1 MKIVAFEGGR
11 ALDLVPLEEFRP
23 TKGFYLP
30 DFLNAVRMRYSFV
43 SGTDLAEAMKS
54 GAKFETG
61 KFVIGGETIGIKEL
75 SIYNDGLICEAPT
88 TDLANQILDDL
99 LQWAVDAF
107 GLKDRT
113 TPQRRTYTNAI
124 TCIFEKSVE
133 SGLGTLART
142 CDLLSQAVKE
152 AYGWEHKFNL
162 HRLGFNVDPKTTPHL
177 RATNFILERRLPNP
191 NDYTEN
197 RYYAAAPLPT
207 AAHIQLLET
216 IERDLLK

>member
-30 DFLNAVRMRYSFV
+30 EFLNAVKTRYNFV
-43 SGTDLAEAMKS
+43 SSNDLADAMKS

-88 TDLANQILDDL
+88 TDLADEILDDL
-99 LQWAVDAF
+99 LQWAVGAF
-107 GLKDRT
+107 GLKERT
-113 TPQRRTYTNAI
+113 TPQHRTYTNAI
-124 TCIFEKSVE
+124 ICIFEKSVE
-133 SGLGTLART
+133 SGLGTLGRT

-162 HRLGFNVDPKTTPHL
+162 FRLGFNVDPKAAPHL

-191 NDYTEN
+191 NDYSEN
-197 RYYAAAPLPT
+197 RYYAGAPLPT
-207 AAHIQLLET
+207 VVHLRLLEA
-216 IERDLLK
+216 IERDLLR